1 MRILTVV
8 ELMRAIEDNQDD
20 SIARLNLVR
29 ALWNEGLYSFARR
42 EAEILLSLNP
52 ENESILLLADKL
64 GVNTAKAS
72 ETVVADTEIEI

>member
-1 MRILTVV
+1 MNIV
-8 ELMRAIEDNQDD
+8 ELLRAIEDNQED

-29 ALWNEGLYSFARR
+29 ALWEEGLYSFARR
-42 EAEILLSLNP
+42 EAEVLLSLNP
-52 ENESILLLADKL
+52 ENESVLLLADKL